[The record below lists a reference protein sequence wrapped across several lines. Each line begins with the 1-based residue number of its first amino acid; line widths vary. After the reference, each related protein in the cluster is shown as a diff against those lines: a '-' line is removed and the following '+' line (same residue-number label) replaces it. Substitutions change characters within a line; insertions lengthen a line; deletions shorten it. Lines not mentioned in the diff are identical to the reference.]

1 MLAETGKSV
10 KEIALEFGFYNV
22 DHIARFFHK
31 VKGLTPTQYRN
42 EYFRT

>member
-1 MLAETGKSV
+1 MLVETSKSI

-22 DHIARFFHK
+22 DHIARFFHQ